1 MDQSECNRKARV
13 SWALGRARIAH
24 LIGCS
29 CERSPATRCAASETE
44 RSLAE
49 RSGGTARADQAT
61 SALAMEWAGK
71 PEGSLLR
78 QQSDWLNEENRS
90 LPLQQMN
97 TEERLVA
104 DYSGTSLTVG
114 QHPMYYRRRE
124 LRLQGILSAQDLRGV
139 PQRGVRSGG
148 GLRDRATT
156 ARYSQRFHLHL
167 DGRRNRNSQC
177 DCYA

>member
-1 MDQSECNRKARV
+1 MQQKST
-13 SWALGRARIAH
+13 SFLGAWESLHCTSAWLQLRAFT
-24 LIGCS
+24 S
-29 CERSPATRCAASETE
+29 CPVCAASETE

-124 LRLQGILSAQDLRGV
+124 L
-139 PQRGVRSGG
+139 
-148 GLRDRATT
+148 
-156 ARYSQRFHLHL
+156 
-167 DGRRNRNSQC
+167 
-177 DCYA
+177 